1 MPISAMH
8 KNKDFHIPSGLQ
20 DFLKEYAKAAIKTQ
34 PKDILKWSYL
44 YFDALATGRK
54 PPARRKYDGNDD
66 QDLITIQL
74 IRLIHEYVSSC
85 WLFSHK
91 RNI

>member
-1 MPISAMH
+1 MH

-20 DFLKEYAKAAIKTQ
+20 DLLKEYAKAAIKTQ

-54 PPARRKYDGNDD
+54 PPARRKCDGNDD

-74 IRLIHEYVSSC
+74 IRLIHEYVSS
-85 WLFSHK
+85 S
-91 RNI
+91 